1 MFIGHFAVGFAAKK
15 FAPRTSL
22 PVLLAAPLL
31 CDILWPFFLLFGW
44 EHMRIVPGITRYNPL
59 DLYDYPWSHSLLM
72 SVVWATAF
80 ALIYLL
86 ISHYRSGAM
95 AIWIGVLSHWVL
107 DWITHRPDMP
117 LYPGGGPRVGLG
129 LWNHVAATMAVE
141 IAMLLAGAWLY
152 DRATRPR
159 DRIGTYAFAAY
170 VLLLLVLFIG
180 DRFSNAPPTVSD
192 IVSTGIIAEV
202 VLLTWAWWFDHH
214 RVPRAAPAL

>member
-152 DRATRPR
+152 GRATRPR